1 MCFLIMKY
9 KIYNETNDDLI
20 KEVKEL
26 NKFIKYVVKKEDIKD
41 AYFNII
47 IVNNS
52 DIKKLNKKY
61 RNTDKETDV
70 ITFALED
77 EKEMKSKV
85 RILGDIYISIDKV
98 KEQSKLYDH
107 SIRRELS
114 FLALHGILHL
124 LGYDHEEKEK
134 EKTMFDKQEKL
145 LEECNIR
152 R

>member
-1 MCFLIMKY
+1 MKY

-20 KEVKEL
+20 KEIKEL
-26 NKFIKYVVKKEDIKD
+26 NKFIKYVVKKENINN

-47 IVNNS
+47 IVNNNE
-52 DIKKLNKKY
+52 IKKLNKKY
-61 RNTDKETDV
+61 RNIDKETDV

-85 RILGDIYISIDKV
+85 RVLGDIYISIDKV

-124 LGYDHEEKEK
+124 LGYDHEEKAK
-134 EKTMFDKQEKL
+134 EKIMFDKQEKL
-145 LEECNIR
+145 LEECNIGR
-152 R
+152 

>member
-1 MCFLIMKY
+1 MKY

-20 KEVKEL
+20 KEIKEL
-26 NKFIKYVVKKEDIKD
+26 NKFIKYVVKKENINN

-52 DIKKLNKKY
+52 EIKKLNKKY
-61 RNTDKETDV
+61 RNIDKETDI

-77 EKEMKSKV
+77 EKEMKSEV
-85 RILGDIYISIDKV
+85 RILGDIYISVDKV
-98 KEQSKLYDH
+98 KEQSKLYGH

-134 EKTMFDKQEKL
+134 EKIMFDKQEKL
-145 LEECNIR
+145 LEECNIGR
-152 R
+152 

>member
-1 MCFLIMKY
+1 MKY

-20 KEVKEL
+20 KEIKEL
-26 NKFIKYVVKKEDIKD
+26 NKFIKYVVKKENINN

-52 DIKKLNKKY
+52 EIKKLNKKY
-61 RNTDKETDV
+61 RNIDKETDV

-77 EKEMKSKV
+77 EKEMKSEV
-85 RILGDIYISIDKV
+85 RILGDIYISVDKV
-98 KEQSKLYDH
+98 KEQSKLYGH

-134 EKTMFDKQEKL
+134 EKIMFDKQEKL
-145 LEECNIR
+145 LEECNIGR
-152 R
+152 

>member
-1 MCFLIMKY
+1 MKY

-20 KEVKEL
+20 KEIKEL
-26 NKFIKYVVKKEDIKD
+26 NKFIKYVVKKENINN

-47 IVNNS
+47 IVNNNE
-52 DIKKLNKKY
+52 IKKLNKKY
-61 RNTDKETDV
+61 RNIDKETDV

-77 EKEMKSKV
+77 EKEMKSEV

-98 KEQSKLYDH
+98 KEQSKLYGH

-134 EKTMFDKQEKL
+134 EKIMFDKQEKL
-145 LEECNIR
+145 LEECNIGR
-152 R
+152 